1 MPRIALQAQGE
12 AIAFVSTG
20 GYVLFKIAAL
30 TALASRSD
38 GRATLADLEEQVGAL
53 AEIDDAAASELD
65 HFSALA
71 DLDLVRSGLVR
82 FDGDTVCITDAG
94 RTVLHA
100 LESRSATSTFASMNL
115 IDDLIGAEERLKIF
129 NLEFRSLDADQDV
142 GALTTPENAG
152 AELSGAPVAF
162 PVDAIEVASDA
173 EQTDPEIAGQ
183 AGTAEAPA
191 PEAPAFLVSGAQS
204 RAIPITR
211 RQARGFDRLRMLRS
225 KLQQGL
231 RIWRRH
237 LERHEPR
244 SAATPKANLLPAMFA
259 LLSVLVLMICAGAA
273 IALMQIKS
281 LKSEIAGM
289 EREMLPLKE
298 RLRQLDRS
306 EAQARQKEKDA
317 AETKRASTGREPEQK
332 AIALSREEIQLIGD
346 YIKPAPYAGP
356 PAAPIKVGDPF
367 NGGTIPFP
375 SSLTDKLPKLLGAR
389 FAIHNG
395 AIIIIQKGSRNA
407 DAVLRVN

>member
-1 MPRIALQAQGE
+1 M
-12 AIAFVSTG
+12 
-20 GYVLFKIAAL
+20 LFKIAAL
-30 TALASRSD
+30 TALANRSD

-53 AEIDDAAASELD
+53 TEIDDQAASELD

-100 LESRSATSTFASMNL
+100 LKTRSATPTFASMNL
-115 IDDLIGAEERLKIF
+115 IDDLIGTEERLKIF
-129 NLEFRSLDADQDV
+129 NLEFRSLDAGQDL

-183 AGTAEAPA
+183 AAEAPA

-204 RAIPITR
+204 RLIPTTR
-211 RQARGFDRLRMLRS
+211 RQARSFDRLRMLRS

-231 RIWRRH
+231 RIWRQH

-244 SAATPKANLLPAMFA
+244 TAGTPKANLLPAMFA

-306 EAQARQKEKDA
+306 EAQAKQKEKDT
-317 AETKRASTGREPEQK
+317 AETKRAPTEREPEQK
-332 AIALSREEIQLIGD
+332 MIALSREEIQLIGD

-367 NGGTIPFP
+367 SGGTIPLP